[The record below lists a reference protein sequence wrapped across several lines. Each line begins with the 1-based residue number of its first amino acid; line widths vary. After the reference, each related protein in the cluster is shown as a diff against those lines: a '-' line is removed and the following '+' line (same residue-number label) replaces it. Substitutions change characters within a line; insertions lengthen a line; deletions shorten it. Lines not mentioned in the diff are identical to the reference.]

1 MQIDSDELFEP
12 LPLAVSA
19 VIYRKFSAAN
29 RPASGTPGHNI
40 SFEIMSIRNTI
51 IASQVGS
58 SVVLLGPGISERHFR
73 RLIVRFEEYQRRPR
87 LA

>member
-40 SFEIMSIRNTI
+40 SFEIM
-51 IASQVGS
+51 
-58 SVVLLGPGISERHFR
+58 
-73 RLIVRFEEYQRRPR
+73 
-87 LA
+87 